1 MSVDAAT
8 LEDLGRELGEQ
19 IANSPEHEAFVEANE
34 AVENDAE
41 AQEMI
46 QEFEELR
53 HEFMLDREAGRADR
67 QSMREVQEAQRE
79 LHSLPV
85 MEAYLDA
92 QEELQQRLAT
102 VNEAILNELAVDF
115 GGEAGGCCQD
125 CARYRSQTGFSEP
138 IPSLQLLP
146 TSFSFDNLVN
156 TFN

>member
-19 IANSPEHEAFVEANE
+19 IANSPEHKAFIEANE

-46 QEFEELR
+46 REFEQLR

-67 QSMREVQEAQRE
+67 QSMRNVQEAQRD
-79 LHSLPV
+79 LHNLPV
-85 MEAYLDA
+85 MAEYLDA
-92 QEELQQRLAT
+92 QQALQDRLAS
-102 VNEAILNELAVDF
+102 VNEAISDEIAVDF

-125 CARYRSQTGFSEP
+125 
-138 IPSLQLLP
+138 
-146 TSFSFDNLVN
+146 
-156 TFN
+156 